1 MCFHLGPIINRS
13 IDRKELLQDAEDL
26 ARLTDEAPRPYGGRY
41 FSGFRVGGRKGLNF
55 RLSQR
60 IGTLSVSDDVPA
72 EDIIAAFADSATIG
86 LALTGSYARGEATP
100 WSDVDILRFIQVQS
114 SDEEGLYSL
123 SMLDGKLC
131 SLNTTTIAAKEA
143 SSSRPQDAIWT
154 VPALRQT
161 RIILDR
167 TGELGA
173 LKQKADDF
181 RWEVLQD
188 PADRYAS
195 YTSMD

>member
-1 MCFHLGPIINRS
+1 
-13 IDRKELLQDAEDL
+13 
-26 ARLTDEAPRPYGGRY
+26 
-41 FSGFRVGGRKGLNF
+41 
-55 RLSQR
+55 
-60 IGTLSVSDDVPA
+60 LSVSDDVPA

-100 WSDVDILRFIQVQS
+100 WSSDIGILRFIQVQP

-123 SMLDGKLC
+123 SMLDGKLW
-131 SLNTTTIAAKEA
+131 SLNTTTIAVKEA

-188 PADRYAS
+188 PADRHAS
-195 YTSMD
+195 YISMD